1 MKKSKL
7 CRLIAIVLFV
17 FAGVSFLCS
26 IGGFILLDIQSDTLC
41 AFLLVMSILEFI
53 IAIVL
58 YKKYK
63 EILKT
68 NANFEKALEA
78 SKQFLAERKAIY
90 LHWLNA
96 NGFVCSKQIGS
107 LLLDFT
113 HKKWCSLYS
122 HALFEF
128 SDIISV
134 ECHKTKRQQHEGG
147 GSNSRNSMGY
157 GYRSS
162 KFSSSFGA
170 SYGNRQYSSSTQD
183 TSTYDV
189 HIKTSRLN
197 APLIV
202 FSCDTSYDLANE
214 ITSMIQLIIDSPN
227 IQLNNA
233 GMEQIQLDDALF
245 ENDIAVKKFMEKSLF
260 WAAGQ
265 LSDDDFK
272 QEREIL
278 LHLDIS

>member
-1 MKKSKL
+1 MEKSKL
-7 CRLIAIVLFV
+7 YRIISVVLFV
-17 FAGVSFLCS
+17 FAGISFLCS
-26 IGGFILLDIQSDTLC
+26 IGGFIMSDIQSDTLC
-41 AFLLVMSILEFI
+41 AFLLTMGMIELI
-53 IAIVL
+53 AAIVL

-63 EILKT
+63 KILKA
-68 NANFEKALEA
+68 NADFEKALEA
-78 SKQFLAERKAIY
+78 SKQFLAERKEIY
-90 LHWLNA
+90 LRWLNE

-113 HKKWCSLYS
+113 HKKWCSLYA

-134 ECHKTKRQQHEGG
+134 ECHKTKRQQHEGS
-147 GSNSRNSMGY
+147 GSNSRTSMGH

-170 SYGNRQYSSSTQD
+170 SYGNRQYSSSTQGA
-183 TSTYDV
+183 STYDV

-202 FSCDTSYDLANE
+202 FSCGTSYDLANE
-214 ITSMIQLIIDSPN
+214 ITSVIQLIIDSPN
-227 IQLNNA
+227 ISFNDTDK
-233 GMEQIQLDDALF
+233 EQIQIDDTPF

-272 QEREIL
+272 QEREKL
-278 LHLDIS
+278 LHSDVS